1 MHFRLE
7 SWGSLLG
14 LDGSNQQLLFEE
26 TRPQPCGNSPN
37 VLWQP
42 KLQEEMRRKEKRREM
57 GSCGRFKARVQK

>member
-7 SWGSLLG
+7 SWARWLG
-14 LDGSNQQLLFEE
+14 LDGSNQQLLLKKQGLS
-26 TRPQPCGNSPN
+26 RAGNSAN